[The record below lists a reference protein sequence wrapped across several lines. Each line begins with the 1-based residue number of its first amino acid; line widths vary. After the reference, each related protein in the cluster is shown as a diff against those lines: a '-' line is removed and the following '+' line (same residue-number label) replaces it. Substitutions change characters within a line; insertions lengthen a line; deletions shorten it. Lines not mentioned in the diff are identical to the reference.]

1 MKKLIIL
8 LLVIIPFNTY
18 ALTDSSKGSIVMDVD
33 SGRILYQKN
42 SNTSMLIAS
51 TTKLMTFLV
60 ANKYAGDKLNSKI
73 TVGEEVLKAYG
84 TNMYLSISEEITL
97 RDLLY
102 GLMLRSGNDASIEI
116 AYLVAGSI
124 DDFVSLMNLEANNL
138 GMLNTNFKNPHGL
151 DEETKNY
158 STAYDLAILTRTL
171 ALKYPLFTKIAGAK
185 YYNFKT
191 NLKSYAL
198 VNRAKIIFDYKKI
211 TTAKTGYTPL
221 AGKSLITT
229 ANNNDLN
236 LVMVSLNNPNHYEEQ
251 KNMYEYFFKTY
262 KNYKL
267 LDKNNFHISNVF
279 NSSYEIK
286 NNFTYSLTKEEAKK
300 VETKVI
306 INKKDNILGSIQV
319 ILNDDVIHEE
329 LIYKKETKK
338 TKKNIFE
345 KIFTK
350 IINFFK

>member
-198 VNRAKIIFDYKKI
+198 INRAKIIFDYKKI

-262 KNYKL
+262 QNYKL

-286 NNFTYSLTKEEAKK
+286 NSFTYPLTKEEAKK

-338 TKKNIFE
+338 TKKNIFK

>member
-211 TTAKTGYTPL
+211 TTAKTCYTPL

-286 NNFTYSLTKEEAKK
+286 NNFTYPLTKEEAKK

>member
-116 AYLVAGSI
+116 SSLVAGSV

-236 LVMVSLNNPNHYEEQ
+236 LVIVSLNNPNHYEEQ

-262 KNYKL
+262 QNYKL

-286 NNFTYSLTKEEAKK
+286 NNFIYPLTKEEAKK
-300 VETKVI
+300 IETKVI
-306 INKKDNILGSIQV
+306 INKKDNILGNIQV

-338 TKKNIFE
+338 TKKNIFA
-345 KIFTK
+345 KIIAK